1 MNLNDVI
8 LKPVITEKSTLLNSD
23 RKYVFKVAMDSN
35 KSLVKQAVK
44 LVFGVTPEDVNVIN
58 VRTRKKRTK
67 FGIGRKPIWKK
78 AIVTLKKDDKI
89 ELFDN
94 K

>member
-78 AIVTLKKDDKI
+78 SNCYA
-89 ELFDN
+89 
-94 K
+94 

>member
-8 LKPVITEKSTLLNSD
+8 IKPVITEKSTVANSEG
-23 RKYVFKVAMDSN
+23 KYVFKVATDSN
-35 KSLVKQAVK
+35 KSLIKQAVK
-44 LVFGVTPEDVNVIN
+44 MIFGVTPETVNVVN
-58 VRTRKKRTK
+58 VRTRKKRTR
-67 FGIGRKPIWKK
+67 FGVGRKPIWKK
-78 AIVTLKKDDKI
+78 AIVTLKKNDKI